1 MNRIKT
7 ARPSPRRSGRPASLL
22 TATVLAVVVAG
33 CSDSNGPSPF
43 NPNPNPSPNPNP
55 GGDLNVFG
63 VRGANELVRFSATD
77 PSTVLSVGTVSAL
90 GTGESLVGI
99 DFRPTGPTTGDLHAV
114 TSTGRSLILD
124 PETAMA
130 TVLQPIMGDGTALT
144 GNRIGVDFNPAANA
158 LRIIGDDGKNLRV
171 PTAALTNPAPAMAV
185 NTLVDGVMG
194 YRQGVTAAAYT
205 NAAVGLEGTVLYV
218 IDTEND
224 LLYTQNANLGP
235 LTLVGPLGV
244 DASGVNGYDIYFSAA
259 EMANEH
265 YAALTVAGQSG
276 LYSIDPASGA
286 ATLLGALRSDAY
298 AAVVVT
304 REDDASPAAQR
315 DVFAVAAGAM
325 ADQLEPYTLTL
336 DGTPALV
343 DSGDSISFGGLM
355 DGERVVGLD
364 MRTTSLEDGK
374 DTGYVLT
381 SESRVAAVIDNP
393 TDPTV
398 LDLSEAVALS
408 VPLSGTQFGVDF
420 NPRAD
425 LLRILSDTAQNL
437 RVNLQADRVLAGEAR
452 AAGFAFVDG
461 TPRVTST
468 APQIVATAY
477 RAAPT
482 MGTFQFALDARDS
495 SLARVAVPNDGA
507 LVRVGPLGVALPMN
521 GAGATEQS
529 FDIVAAGG
537 GEIGLAALRTAGATV
552 STLYTINLDTGA
564 ATAIGPIGNAGAV
577 NAITM
582 QIPMP

>member
-1 MNRIKT
+1 MKKVESIQH
-7 ARPSPRRSGRPASLL
+7 PASEGR
-22 TATVLAVVVAG
+22 AKTVVLSAMMLAVTAIAA
-33 CSDSNGPSPF
+33 CSSDSDPSPF
-43 NPNPNPSPNPNP
+43 GPAPDA
-55 GGDLNVFG
+55 DLNVFG
-63 VRGANELVRFSATD
+63 VRGDAELVRFSAAD
-77 PSTVLSVGTVSAL
+77 PSKLETVGTVSAL
-90 GTGESLVGI
+90 GTGESIVGI

-130 TVLQPIMGDGTALT
+130 TVIQPIAGDGTALT

-194 YRQGVTAAAYT
+194 YQQGVTAAAYT
-205 NAAVGLEGTVLYV
+205 NAEVGLEGTVLYV

-224 LLYTQNANLGP
+224 VLYTQNANLGP

-244 DASGVNGYDIYFSAA
+244 DASGVNGYDIYYSEAD
-259 EMANEH
+259 MANEH
-265 YAALTVAGQSG
+265 YAALTVGAQSG
-276 LYSIDPASGA
+276 LYSIDPATGA
-286 ATLLGALRSDAY
+286 ATLLGALRGNAY
-298 AAVVVT
+298 AAVVVA
-304 REDDASPAAQR
+304 RDDDTSPAAQR
-315 DVFAVAAGAM
+315 DVFALAAGDM

-336 DGTPALV
+336 GATPTLV
-343 DSGDSISFGGLM
+343 DTGDTLTFNGLM
-355 DGERVVGLD
+355 DGERVLGLD
-364 MRTTSLEDGK
+364 IRTTSLEQGK

-381 SESRVAAVIDNP
+381 SASRVAPVIDNA

-398 LDLSEAVALS
+398 LDLAEAVTLS

-437 RVNLQADRVLAGEAR
+437 RVNLQDGRELAGEAR

-477 RAAPT
+477 RANNP
-482 MGTFQFALDARDS
+482 GGGRFQYALDARDS
-495 SLARVAVPNDGA
+495 SLARVVVPNDGA
-507 LVRVGPLGVALPMN
+507 LVRVGALGVTLPIN
-521 GAGATEQS
+521 GAGAAEQS
-529 FDIVAAGG
+529 FDIVAAGS

-564 ATAIGPIGNAGAV
+564 ATAVGPIGDAGVV
-577 NAITM
+577 NAITL
-582 QIPMP
+582 QTPMP

>member
-1 MNRIKT
+1 MKKVE
-7 ARPSPRRSGRPASLL
+7 SMQHPASEGRAKAVVLS
-22 TATVLAVVVAG
+22 AMMLAVTAIAA
-33 CSDSNGPSPF
+33 CSSDSDPSPF
-43 NPNPNPSPNPNP
+43 GPAPDA
-55 GGDLNVFG
+55 DLNVFG
-63 VRGANELVRFSATD
+63 VRGDAELVRFSATD
-77 PSTVLSVGTVSAL
+77 PSKLETVGTVSAL
-90 GTGESLVGI
+90 GTGESIVGI

-130 TVLQPIMGDGTALT
+130 TVIQTIAGDGTELT

-194 YRQGVTAAAYT
+194 YQQGVTAAAYT
-205 NAAVGLEGTVLYV
+205 NAEVGLEGTVLYV

-224 LLYTQNANLGP
+224 VLYTQNANLGP

-244 DASGVNGYDIYFSAA
+244 DASGVNGYDIYYSEAD
-259 EMANEH
+259 MANEH
-265 YAALTVAGQSG
+265 YAALTVGAESG
-276 LYSIDPASGA
+276 LYSIDPATGA
-286 ATLLGALRSDAY
+286 ATLLGALRGNAY
-298 AAVVVT
+298 AAVVVA
-304 REDDASPAAQR
+304 RDDDTSPAAQR
-315 DVFAVAAGAM
+315 DVFALAAGDM

-336 DGTPALV
+336 GATPTLV
-343 DSGDSISFGGLM
+343 DTGDTLTFNGLM
-355 DGERVVGLD
+355 DGERVLGLD
-364 MRTTSLEDGK
+364 IRTTSLEEDK

-381 SESRVAAVIDNP
+381 SASRVAAVIDNA

-398 LDLSEAVALS
+398 LDLAEAVTLS

-437 RVNLQADRVLAGEAR
+437 RVNLQEGRELAGEAR

-477 RAAPT
+477 RASNP
-482 MGTFQFALDARDS
+482 GGGRFQYALDARDS

-507 LVRVGPLGVALPMN
+507 LVRVGALGVTLPVN
-521 GAGATEQS
+521 GAGAAEQS
-529 FDIVAAGG
+529 FDIVPAGS

-564 ATAIGPIGNAGAV
+564 ATAVGPIGDAGVV
-577 NAITM
+577 NAITL

>member
-1 MNRIKT
+1 MKKVESIQH
-7 ARPSPRRSGRPASLL
+7 PASEGR
-22 TATVLAVVVAG
+22 ARTVVLSAIMLAVTALAA
-33 CSDSNGPSPF
+33 CSSDSDPSPF
-43 NPNPNPSPNPNP
+43 GPAPDA
-55 GGDLNVFG
+55 DLNVFG
-63 VRGANELVRFSATD
+63 VRGDAELVRFSAAD
-77 PSTVLSVGTVSAL
+77 PSMLETVGTVSAL
-90 GTGESLVGI
+90 GTGESIVGI

-130 TVLQPIMGDGTALT
+130 TVIQPIAGDGTALT

-194 YRQGVTAAAYT
+194 YQQGVTAAAYT
-205 NAAVGLEGTVLYV
+205 NAEVGLEGTVLYV

-224 LLYTQNANLGP
+224 VLYTQNANLGP

-244 DASGVNGYDIYFSAA
+244 DASGVNGYDIYYSEAD
-259 EMANEH
+259 MANEH
-265 YAALTVAGQSG
+265 YAALTVGAQSG
-276 LYSIDPASGA
+276 LYSIDPATGA
-286 ATLLGALRSDAY
+286 ATLLGALRGNAY
-298 AAVVVT
+298 AAVVVA
-304 REDDASPAAQR
+304 RDDDTSPAAQR
-315 DVFAVAAGAM
+315 DVFALAAGDM

-336 DGTPALV
+336 GATPTLV
-343 DSGDSISFGGLM
+343 DTGDTLTFNGLM
-355 DGERVVGLD
+355 DGERVLGLD
-364 MRTTSLEDGK
+364 IRTTSLEQGK

-381 SESRVAAVIDNP
+381 SASRVAAVIDNA

-398 LDLSEAVALS
+398 LDLAEAVTLS

-437 RVNLQADRVLAGEAR
+437 RVNLQDGRELAGEAR

-477 RAAPT
+477 RANNP
-482 MGTFQFALDARDS
+482 GGGRFQYALDARDS
-495 SLARVAVPNDGA
+495 SLARVVVPNDGA
-507 LVRVGPLGVALPMN
+507 LVRVGALGVTLPIN
-521 GAGATEQS
+521 GAGAAEQS
-529 FDIVAAGG
+529 FDIVAAGS

-552 STLYTINLDTGA
+552 STLYTLNLDTGA
-564 ATAIGPIGNAGAV
+564 ATAVGPIGDAGVV
-577 NAITM
+577 NAITL
-582 QIPMP
+582 QTPMP

>member
-1 MNRIKT
+1 MKKVE
-7 ARPSPRRSGRPASLL
+7 SMQHPASEGRAKAVVLS
-22 TATVLAVVVAG
+22 AMMLAVTAIAA
-33 CSDSNGPSPF
+33 CSSDSDPSPF
-43 NPNPNPSPNPNP
+43 GPAPDA
-55 GGDLNVFG
+55 DLNVFG
-63 VRGANELVRFSATD
+63 VRGDAELVRFSATD
-77 PSTVLSVGTVSAL
+77 PSKLETVGTVSAL
-90 GTGESLVGI
+90 GTGESIVGI

-130 TVLQPIMGDGTALT
+130 TVIQTIAGDGTALT

-194 YRQGVTAAAYT
+194 YQQGVTAAAYT
-205 NAAVGLEGTVLYV
+205 NAEVGLEGTVLYV

-224 LLYTQNANLGP
+224 VLYTQNANLGP

-244 DASGVNGYDIYFSAA
+244 DASGVNGYDIYYSEAD
-259 EMANEH
+259 MANEH
-265 YAALTVAGQSG
+265 YAALTVGAESG
-276 LYSIDPASGA
+276 LYSIDPATGA
-286 ATLLGALRSDAY
+286 ATLLGALRGNAY
-298 AAVVVT
+298 AAVVVA
-304 REDDASPAAQR
+304 RDDDTSPAAQR
-315 DVFAVAAGAM
+315 DVFAVAAGDM

-336 DGTPALV
+336 GATPTLV
-343 DSGDSISFGGLM
+343 DTGDTLTFNGLM
-355 DGERVVGLD
+355 DGERVLGLD
-364 MRTTSLEDGK
+364 IRTTSLEEDK

-381 SESRVAAVIDNP
+381 SASRVAAVIDNA

-398 LDLSEAVALS
+398 LDLAEAVTLS

-437 RVNLQADRVLAGEAR
+437 RVNLQEGRELAGEAR

-477 RAAPT
+477 RASNP
-482 MGTFQFALDARDS
+482 GGGRFQYALDARDS
-495 SLARVAVPNDGA
+495 SLARVAVPHDGA
-507 LVRVGPLGVALPMN
+507 LVRVGALGVTLPVN
-521 GAGATEQS
+521 GAGAAEQS
-529 FDIVAAGG
+529 FDIVPAGS

-564 ATAIGPIGNAGAV
+564 ATAVGPIGDAGVV
-577 NAITM
+577 NAITL

>member
-1 MNRIKT
+1 MMKKVE
-7 ARPSPRRSGRPASLL
+7 SMQHPASEGRAKAVVLS
-22 TATVLAVVVAG
+22 AMMLAVTAIAA
-33 CSDSNGPSPF
+33 CSSDSDPSPF
-43 NPNPNPSPNPNP
+43 GPAPDA
-55 GGDLNVFG
+55 DLNVFG
-63 VRGANELVRFSATD
+63 VRGDAELVRFSATD
-77 PSTVLSVGTVSAL
+77 PSKLETVGTVSAL
-90 GTGESLVGI
+90 GTGESIVGI

-130 TVLQPIMGDGTALT
+130 TVIQTIAGDGTELT

-194 YRQGVTAAAYT
+194 YQQGVTAAAYT
-205 NAAVGLEGTVLYV
+205 NAEVGLEGTVLYV

-224 LLYTQNANLGP
+224 VLYTQNANLGP

-244 DASGVNGYDIYFSAA
+244 DASGVNGYDIYYSEAD
-259 EMANEH
+259 MANEH
-265 YAALTVAGQSG
+265 YAALTVGAESG
-276 LYSIDPASGA
+276 LYSIDPATGA
-286 ATLLGALRSDAY
+286 ATLLGALRGNAY
-298 AAVVVT
+298 AAVVVA
-304 REDDASPAAQR
+304 RDDDTSPAAQR
-315 DVFAVAAGAM
+315 DVFALAAGDM

-336 DGTPALV
+336 GATPTLV
-343 DSGDSISFGGLM
+343 DTGDTLTFNGLM
-355 DGERVVGLD
+355 DGERVLGLD
-364 MRTTSLEDGK
+364 IRTTSLEEDK

-381 SESRVAAVIDNP
+381 SASRVAAVIDNA

-398 LDLSEAVALS
+398 LDLAEAVTLS

-437 RVNLQADRVLAGEAR
+437 RVNLQEGRELAGEAR

-477 RAAPT
+477 RASNP
-482 MGTFQFALDARDS
+482 GGGRFQYALDARDS

-507 LVRVGPLGVALPMN
+507 LVRVGALGVTLPVN
-521 GAGATEQS
+521 GAGAAEQS
-529 FDIVAAGG
+529 FDIVPAGS

-564 ATAIGPIGNAGAV
+564 ATAVGPIGDAGVV
-577 NAITM
+577 NAITL

>member
-1 MNRIKT
+1 MKKVE
-7 ARPSPRRSGRPASLL
+7 SMQHPASEGRAKAVVLS
-22 TATVLAVVVAG
+22 AMMLAVTAIAA
-33 CSDSNGPSPF
+33 CSSDSDPSPF
-43 NPNPNPSPNPNP
+43 GPAPDA
-55 GGDLNVFG
+55 DLNVFG
-63 VRGANELVRFSATD
+63 VRGDAELVRFSATD
-77 PSTVLSVGTVSAL
+77 PSMLETVGTVSAL
-90 GTGESLVGI
+90 GTGESIVGI

-130 TVLQPIMGDGTALT
+130 TVIQTIAGDGTELT

-194 YRQGVTAAAYT
+194 YQQGVTAAAYT
-205 NAAVGLEGTVLYV
+205 NAEVGLEGTVLYV

-224 LLYTQNANLGP
+224 VLYTQNANLGP

-244 DASGVNGYDIYFSAA
+244 DASGVNGYDIYYSEAD
-259 EMANEH
+259 MANEH
-265 YAALTVAGQSG
+265 YAALTVGAESG
-276 LYSIDPASGA
+276 LYSIDPATGA
-286 ATLLGALRSDAY
+286 ATLLGALRGNAY
-298 AAVVVT
+298 AAVVVA
-304 REDDASPAAQR
+304 RDDDTSPAAQR
-315 DVFAVAAGAM
+315 DVFALAAGDM

-336 DGTPALV
+336 GATPTLV
-343 DSGDSISFGGLM
+343 DTGDTLTFNGLM
-355 DGERVVGLD
+355 DGERVLGLD
-364 MRTTSLEDGK
+364 IRTTSLEEDK

-381 SESRVAAVIDNP
+381 SASRVAAVIDNA

-398 LDLSEAVALS
+398 LDLAEAVTLS

-437 RVNLQADRVLAGEAR
+437 RVNLQEGRELAGEAR

-477 RAAPT
+477 RANNP
-482 MGTFQFALDARDS
+482 GGGRFQYALDARDS

-507 LVRVGPLGVALPMN
+507 LVRVGALGVTLPVN
-521 GAGATEQS
+521 GAGAAEQS
-529 FDIVAAGG
+529 FDIVPAGS

-564 ATAIGPIGNAGAV
+564 ATAVGPIGDAGVV
-577 NAITM
+577 NAITL

>member
-1 MNRIKT
+1 MKKVEST
-7 ARPSPRRSGRPASLL
+7 QHPASEGR
-22 TATVLAVVVAG
+22 ARTVVLSAMMLAVTALAA
-33 CSDSNGPSPF
+33 CSSDSDPSPF
-43 NPNPNPSPNPNP
+43 GPAPDA
-55 GGDLNVFG
+55 DLNVFG
-63 VRGANELVRFSATD
+63 VRGDAELVRFSAAD
-77 PSTVLSVGTVSAL
+77 PSMLETVGTVSAL
-90 GTGESLVGI
+90 GTGESIVGI

-130 TVLQPIMGDGTALT
+130 TVIQPIAGDGTALT

-194 YRQGVTAAAYT
+194 YQQGVTAAAYT
-205 NAAVGLEGTVLYV
+205 NAEVGLEGTVLYV

-224 LLYTQNANLGP
+224 VLYTQNANLGP

-244 DASGVNGYDIYFSAA
+244 DASGVNGYDIYYSEAD
-259 EMANEH
+259 MANEH
-265 YAALTVAGQSG
+265 YAALTVGAQSG
-276 LYSIDPASGA
+276 LYSIDPATGA
-286 ATLLGALRSDAY
+286 ATLLGALRGNAY
-298 AAVVVT
+298 AAVVVA
-304 REDDASPAAQR
+304 RDDDTSPAAQR
-315 DVFAVAAGAM
+315 DVFALAAGDM

-336 DGTPALV
+336 GATPTLV
-343 DSGDSISFGGLM
+343 DTGDTLTFNGLM
-355 DGERVVGLD
+355 DGERVLGLD
-364 MRTTSLEDGK
+364 IRTTSLEQGK

-381 SESRVAAVIDNP
+381 SASRVAAVIDNA

-398 LDLSEAVALS
+398 LDLAEAVTLS

-437 RVNLQADRVLAGEAR
+437 RVNLQEGRELAGEAR

-477 RAAPT
+477 RANNP
-482 MGTFQFALDARDS
+482 GGGRFQYALDARDS
-495 SLARVAVPNDGA
+495 SLARVVVPNDGA
-507 LVRVGPLGVALPMN
+507 LVRVGALGVTLPIN
-521 GAGATEQS
+521 GAGAAEQS
-529 FDIVAAGG
+529 FDIVAAGS

-564 ATAIGPIGNAGAV
+564 ATAVGPIGDAGVV
-577 NAITM
+577 NAITL
-582 QIPMP
+582 QTPMP

>member
-1 MNRIKT
+1 MKKVE
-7 ARPSPRRSGRPASLL
+7 SMQHPASEGRAKAVVLS
-22 TATVLAVVVAG
+22 AMMLAVTAIAA
-33 CSDSNGPSPF
+33 CSSDSDPSPF
-43 NPNPNPSPNPNP
+43 GPAPDA
-55 GGDLNVFG
+55 DLNVFG
-63 VRGANELVRFSATD
+63 VRGDAELVRFSAAD
-77 PSTVLSVGTVSAL
+77 PSKLETVGTVSAL
-90 GTGESLVGI
+90 GTGESIVGI

-130 TVLQPIMGDGTALT
+130 TVIQPIAGDGTELT

-194 YRQGVTAAAYT
+194 YQQGVTAAAYT
-205 NAAVGLEGTVLYV
+205 NAEVGLEGTVLYV

-224 LLYTQNANLGP
+224 VLYTQNANLGP

-244 DASGVNGYDIYFSAA
+244 DASGVNGYDIYYSEAD
-259 EMANEH
+259 MANEH
-265 YAALTVAGQSG
+265 YAALTVGAESG
-276 LYSIDPASGA
+276 LYSIDPATGA
-286 ATLLGALRSDAY
+286 ATLLGALRGNAY
-298 AAVVVT
+298 AAVVVA
-304 REDDASPAAQR
+304 RDDDTSPAAQR
-315 DVFAVAAGAM
+315 DVFAVAAGDM

-336 DGTPALV
+336 GATPTLV
-343 DSGDSISFGGLM
+343 DTGDTLTFNGLM
-355 DGERVVGLD
+355 DGERVLGLD
-364 MRTTSLEDGK
+364 IRTTSLEEDK

-381 SESRVAAVIDNP
+381 SASRVAAVIDNA

-398 LDLSEAVALS
+398 LDLAEAVTLS

-437 RVNLQADRVLAGEAR
+437 RVNLQEGRELAGEAR

-477 RAAPT
+477 RANNP
-482 MGTFQFALDARDS
+482 GGGRFQYALDARDS

-507 LVRVGPLGVALPMN
+507 LVRVGALGVTLPVN
-521 GAGATEQS
+521 GAGAAEQS
-529 FDIVAAGG
+529 FDIVAAGS

-552 STLYTINLDTGA
+552 STLYTLNLDTGA
-564 ATAIGPIGNAGAV
+564 ATAVGPIGDAGVV
-577 NAITM
+577 NAITL

>member
-1 MNRIKT
+1 MKKVE
-7 ARPSPRRSGRPASLL
+7 SMQHPASEGRAKAVVLS
-22 TATVLAVVVAG
+22 AMMLAVTAIAA
-33 CSDSNGPSPF
+33 CSSDSDPSPF
-43 NPNPNPSPNPNP
+43 GPAPDA
-55 GGDLNVFG
+55 DLNVFG
-63 VRGANELVRFSATD
+63 VRGDAELVRFSATD
-77 PSTVLSVGTVSAL
+77 PSKLETVGTVSAL
-90 GTGESLVGI
+90 GTGESIVGI

-130 TVLQPIMGDGTALT
+130 TVIQPIAGDGTALT

-194 YRQGVTAAAYT
+194 YQQGVTAAAYT
-205 NAAVGLEGTVLYV
+205 NAEVGLEGTVLYV

-224 LLYTQNANLGP
+224 ELYTQNANLGP

-244 DASGVNGYDIYFSAA
+244 DASGVNGYDIYYSEAD
-259 EMANEH
+259 MANEH
-265 YAALTVAGQSG
+265 YAALTVGAESG
-276 LYSIDPASGA
+276 LYSIDPATGA
-286 ATLLGALRSDAY
+286 ATLLGALRGNAY
-298 AAVVVT
+298 AAVVVA
-304 REDDASPAAQR
+304 RDDDTSPAAQR
-315 DVFAVAAGAM
+315 DVFAVAAGDM

-336 DGTPALV
+336 GATPTLV
-343 DSGDSISFGGLM
+343 DTGDTLTFNGLM
-355 DGERVVGLD
+355 DGERVLGLD
-364 MRTTSLEDGK
+364 IRTTSLEEDK

-381 SESRVAAVIDNP
+381 SASRVAAVIDNA

-398 LDLSEAVALS
+398 LDLAEAVTLS

-437 RVNLQADRVLAGEAR
+437 RVNLQEGRELAGEAR

-477 RAAPT
+477 RANNP
-482 MGTFQFALDARDS
+482 GGGRFQYALDARDS

-507 LVRVGPLGVALPMN
+507 LVRVGALGVTLPVN
-521 GAGATEQS
+521 GAGAAEQS
-529 FDIVAAGG
+529 FDIVPAGS

-564 ATAIGPIGNAGAV
+564 ATAVGPIGDAGVV
-577 NAITM
+577 NAITL

>member
-1 MNRIKT
+1 MKKVEST
-7 ARPSPRRSGRPASLL
+7 QHPASEGR
-22 TATVLAVVVAG
+22 ARTVVLSAMMLAVTALAA
-33 CSDSNGPSPF
+33 CSSDSDPSPF
-43 NPNPNPSPNPNP
+43 GPAPDA
-55 GGDLNVFG
+55 DLNVFG
-63 VRGANELVRFSATD
+63 VRGDAELVRFSAAD
-77 PSTVLSVGTVSAL
+77 PSMLETVGTVSAL
-90 GTGESLVGI
+90 GTGESIVGI

-130 TVLQPIMGDGTALT
+130 TVIQPIAGDGTALT

-194 YRQGVTAAAYT
+194 YQQGVTAAAYT
-205 NAAVGLEGTVLYV
+205 NAEVGLEGTVLYV

-224 LLYTQNANLGP
+224 VLYTQNANLGP

-244 DASGVNGYDIYFSAA
+244 DASGVNGYDIYYSEAD
-259 EMANEH
+259 MANEH
-265 YAALTVAGQSG
+265 YAALTVGAQSG
-276 LYSIDPASGA
+276 LYSIDPATGA
-286 ATLLGALRSDAY
+286 ATLLGALRGNAY
-298 AAVVVT
+298 AAVVVA
-304 REDDASPAAQR
+304 RDDDTSPAAQR
-315 DVFAVAAGAM
+315 DVFAVAAGDM

-336 DGTPALV
+336 GATPTLV
-343 DSGDSISFGGLM
+343 DTGDTLTFNGLM
-355 DGERVVGLD
+355 DGERVLGLD
-364 MRTTSLEDGK
+364 IRTTSLEQGK

-381 SESRVAAVIDNP
+381 SASRVAPVIDNA

-398 LDLSEAVALS
+398 LDLAEAVTLS

-437 RVNLQADRVLAGEAR
+437 RVNLQEGRELAGEAR

-477 RAAPT
+477 RANNP
-482 MGTFQFALDARDS
+482 GGGRFQYALDARDS
-495 SLARVAVPNDGA
+495 SLARVVVPNDGA
-507 LVRVGPLGVALPMN
+507 LVRVGALGVTLPIN
-521 GAGATEQS
+521 GAGAAEQS
-529 FDIVAAGG
+529 FDIVPAGS

-552 STLYTINLDTGA
+552 STLYTLNLDTGA
-564 ATAIGPIGNAGAV
+564 ATAVGPIGDAGVV
-577 NAITM
+577 NAITL
-582 QIPMP
+582 QTPMP

>member
-1 MNRIKT
+1 MKKVESIQH
-7 ARPSPRRSGRPASLL
+7 PASEGR
-22 TATVLAVVVAG
+22 AKTVVLSAMMLAVTALAA
-33 CSDSNGPSPF
+33 CSSDSDPSPF
-43 NPNPNPSPNPNP
+43 GPAPDA
-55 GGDLNVFG
+55 DLNVFG
-63 VRGANELVRFSATD
+63 VRGDAELVRFSAAD
-77 PSTVLSVGTVSAL
+77 PSMLETVGTVSAL
-90 GTGESLVGI
+90 GTGESIVGI

-130 TVLQPIMGDGTALT
+130 TVIQPIAGDGTALT

-194 YRQGVTAAAYT
+194 YQQGVTAAAYT
-205 NAAVGLEGTVLYV
+205 NAEVGLEGTVLYV

-224 LLYTQNANLGP
+224 VLYTQNANLGP

-244 DASGVNGYDIYFSAA
+244 DASGVNGYDIYYSEAD
-259 EMANEH
+259 MANEH
-265 YAALTVAGQSG
+265 YAALTVGAQSG
-276 LYSIDPASGA
+276 LYSIDPATGA
-286 ATLLGALRSDAY
+286 ATLLGALRGNAY
-298 AAVVVT
+298 AAVVVA
-304 REDDASPAAQR
+304 RDDDTSPAAQR
-315 DVFAVAAGAM
+315 DVFALAAGDM

-336 DGTPALV
+336 GATPTLV
-343 DSGDSISFGGLM
+343 DTGDTLTFNGLM
-355 DGERVVGLD
+355 DGERVLGLD
-364 MRTTSLEDGK
+364 IRTTSLEQGK

-381 SESRVAAVIDNP
+381 SASRVAPVIDNA

-398 LDLSEAVALS
+398 LDLAEAVTLS

-437 RVNLQADRVLAGEAR
+437 RVNLQDGRELAGEAR

-477 RAAPT
+477 RANNP
-482 MGTFQFALDARDS
+482 GGGRFQYALDARDS
-495 SLARVAVPNDGA
+495 SLARVVVPNDGA
-507 LVRVGPLGVALPMN
+507 LVRVGALGVTLPIN
-521 GAGATEQS
+521 GAGAAEQS
-529 FDIVAAGG
+529 FDIVAAGS

-564 ATAIGPIGNAGAV
+564 ATAVGPIGDAGVV
-577 NAITM
+577 NAITL
-582 QIPMP
+582 QTPMP

>member
-1 MNRIKT
+1 MKKVE
-7 ARPSPRRSGRPASLL
+7 SMQHPASEGRAKAVVLS
-22 TATVLAVVVAG
+22 AMMLAVTAIAA
-33 CSDSNGPSPF
+33 CSSDSDPSPF
-43 NPNPNPSPNPNP
+43 GPAPDA
-55 GGDLNVFG
+55 DLNVFG
-63 VRGANELVRFSATD
+63 VRGDAELVRFSATD
-77 PSTVLSVGTVSAL
+77 PSMLETVGTVSAL
-90 GTGESLVGI
+90 GTGESIVGI

-130 TVLQPIMGDGTALT
+130 TVIQPIAGDGTALT

-194 YRQGVTAAAYT
+194 YQQGVTAAAYT
-205 NAAVGLEGTVLYV
+205 NAEVGLEGTVLYV

-224 LLYTQNANLGP
+224 ELYTQNANLGP

-244 DASGVNGYDIYFSAA
+244 DASGVNGYDIYYSEAD
-259 EMANEH
+259 MANEH
-265 YAALTVAGQSG
+265 YAALTVGAESG
-276 LYSIDPASGA
+276 LYSIDPATGA
-286 ATLLGALRSDAY
+286 ATLLGALRGNAY
-298 AAVVVT
+298 AAVVVA
-304 REDDASPAAQR
+304 RDDDTSPAAQR
-315 DVFAVAAGAM
+315 DVFALAAGDM

-336 DGTPALV
+336 GATPTLV
-343 DSGDSISFGGLM
+343 DTGDTLTFNGLM
-355 DGERVVGLD
+355 DGERVLGLD
-364 MRTTSLEDGK
+364 IRTTSLEEGK

-381 SESRVAAVIDNP
+381 SASRVAAVIDNA

-398 LDLSEAVALS
+398 LDLAEAVTLS

-437 RVNLQADRVLAGEAR
+437 RVNLQEGRELAGEAR

-477 RAAPT
+477 RASNP
-482 MGTFQFALDARDS
+482 GGGRFQYALDARDS

-507 LVRVGPLGVALPMN
+507 LVRVGALGVTLPVN
-521 GAGATEQS
+521 GAGAAEQS
-529 FDIVAAGG
+529 FDIVPAGS

-564 ATAIGPIGNAGAV
+564 ATAVGPIGDAGVV
-577 NAITM
+577 NAITL